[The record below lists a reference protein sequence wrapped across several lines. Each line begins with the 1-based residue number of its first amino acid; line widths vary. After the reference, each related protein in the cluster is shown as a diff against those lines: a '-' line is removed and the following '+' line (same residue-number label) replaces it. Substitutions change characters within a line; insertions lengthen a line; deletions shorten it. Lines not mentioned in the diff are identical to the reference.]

1 MNTLRRTL
9 TALFSTSMVA
19 ASCWTDALA
28 NEFPSKPI
36 RVIVPYAAGGAG
48 DTLTRT
54 VSKRMGEILGQPI
67 IVENKPGGGG
77 VIGTAEGA
85 KAQADGYTITFVAVP
100 FIITQSVVAKLPY
113 DGPKD
118 FMPLGLLQ
126 LAPLVLVVHP
136 SLNVRT
142 PAEFIRLAKSRPG
155 QITYATSG
163 TGSITHMTGEML
175 EQATGADI
183 VPIPYQGGGQ
193 SIRDLIGG
201 QVNAAFLSPIEV
213 NQHIAS
219 GKIIG
224 IASSTLRRPAS
235 MPNIPT
241 FAESGVDG
249 FDVTGWFAFLLRNGT
264 PADRVAKLSDALQ
277 RALQTP
283 EVRRIV
289 AQTGEVPEGT
299 TQEINDLF
307 AREYPRWSR
316 AVKAA
321 NIKPE

>member
-118 FMPLGLLQ
+118 FIPLG
-126 LAPLVLVVHP
+126 
-136 SLNVRT
+136 
-142 PAEFIRLAKSRPG
+142 
-155 QITYATSG
+155 
-163 TGSITHMTGEML
+163 
-175 EQATGADI
+175 
-183 VPIPYQGGGQ
+183 
-193 SIRDLIGG
+193 
-201 QVNAAFLSPIEV
+201 
-213 NQHIAS
+213 
-219 GKIIG
+219 
-224 IASSTLRRPAS
+224 
-235 MPNIPT
+235 
-241 FAESGVDG
+241 
-249 FDVTGWFAFLLRNGT
+249 
-264 PADRVAKLSDALQ
+264 
-277 RALQTP
+277 
-283 EVRRIV
+283 
-289 AQTGEVPEGT
+289 
-299 TQEINDLF
+299 
-307 AREYPRWSR
+307 
-316 AVKAA
+316 
-321 NIKPE
+321 